1 MQNTSNKHCRNVTLF
16 SVVTRLSVRATR
28 FFFLSKEL
36 LYSSDLCMLKSMH
49 YGGQNVA
56 KNVVE
61 SVGKVS
67 KSNLSQINKE
77 ENKWKHSY
85 FITFHF
91 IYCKQYN

>member
-1 MQNTSNKHCRNVTLF
+1 MPKQVLRCMEYHAKHKHQTLQKCDAIF
-16 SVVTRLSVRATR
+16 CNYKVICYGGT

-36 LYSSDLCMLKSMH
+36 FYASDLCILKSKH

-67 KSNLSQINKE
+67 KFKPN
-77 ENKWKHSY
+77 
-85 FITFHF
+85 
-91 IYCKQYN
+91 

>member
-16 SVVTRLSVRATR
+16 SVITRLSVMVTR

-36 LYSSDLCMLKSMH
+36 LYASDLCIFKSKH

-61 SVGKVS
+61 SVAKVS
-67 KSNLSQINKE
+67 KFKPN
-77 ENKWKHSY
+77 
-85 FITFHF
+85 
-91 IYCKQYN
+91 

>member
-1 MQNTSNKHCRNVTLF
+1 MEYHAKHKQQTLQKRDAIF
-16 SVVTRLSVRATR
+16 CNYKVICYGDT

-36 LYSSDLCMLKSMH
+36 LYASDLCILKSKH

-67 KSNLSQINKE
+67 KSNLNQLIRKGTNGNIHIS
-77 ENKWKHSY
+77 
-85 FITFHF
+85 
-91 IYCKQYN
+91 

>member
-1 MQNTSNKHCRNVTLF
+1 MQNTSNRHCRNVTLF
-16 SVVTRLSVRATR
+16 SVITRLSVRATR
-28 FFFLSKEL
+28 FFLSREL
-36 LYSSDLCMLKSMH
+36 FYASDLSMLKSKH

-67 KSNLSQINKE
+67 KSNLSQINKKG
-77 ENKWKHSY
+77 NKRKHSY

-91 IYCKQYN
+91 IYCRQFN

>member
-1 MQNTSNKHCRNVTLF
+1 MEYHAKHKQQTLQKRDAIF
-16 SVVTRLSVRATR
+16 CNYKVICYGDT

-36 LYSSDLCMLKSMH
+36 LYASDLCILKSKH

-67 KSNLSQINKE
+67 KFKPN
-77 ENKWKHSY
+77 
-85 FITFHF
+85 
-91 IYCKQYN
+91 

>member
-1 MQNTSNKHCRNVTLF
+1 MQNTSNKHSRNVTLF
-16 SVVTRLSVRATR
+16 SVITRLSVWATL

-36 LYSSDLCMLKSMH
+36 LYASDLCILKSKH

-67 KSNLSQINKE
+67 KFKPN
-77 ENKWKHSY
+77 
-85 FITFHF
+85 
-91 IYCKQYN
+91 